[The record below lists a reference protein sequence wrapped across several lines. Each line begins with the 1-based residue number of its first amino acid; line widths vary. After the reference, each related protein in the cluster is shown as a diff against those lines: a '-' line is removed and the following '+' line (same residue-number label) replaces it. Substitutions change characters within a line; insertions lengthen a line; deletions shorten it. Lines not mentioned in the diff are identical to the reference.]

1 MDREVSVTCGGKAV
15 PMNPFVKTIVRNISL
30 ALVDSLKKVEED
42 EELVIRISKKA
53 D

>member
-1 MDREVSVTCGGKAV
+1 
-15 PMNPFVKTIVRNISL
+15 MNPFVKTIVRNISL

-42 EELVIRISKKA
+42 EEIVIRISRKA